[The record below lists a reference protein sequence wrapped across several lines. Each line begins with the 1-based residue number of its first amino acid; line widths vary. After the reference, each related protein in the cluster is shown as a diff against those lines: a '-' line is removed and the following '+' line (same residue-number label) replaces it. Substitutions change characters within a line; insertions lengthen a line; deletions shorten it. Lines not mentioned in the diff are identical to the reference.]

1 MGIIILKLHMGQK
14 IHPMGIRLGITKIS
28 SSRWFAKNTNYA
40 FFIREDQH
48 IRHYLNQTYNHCIIS
63 EIKIERRM
71 IGVRVRISAA
81 QVKPLIGLR
90 GANIEKL
97 RCSLQEECQ
106 HLRRDY
112 LRGVSTLKIDST
124 IYEETE
130 VQVFVRQVVCP
141 EKEAQCLA
149 DFIVTELEKRTPF
162 RRILRISQER
172 AEGLGKTNGLRIQV
186 SGRLNGAEIA
196 RTEWIRRG
204 RVPLHTFSADL
215 DYACKTASTIYGL
228 LGIKVWIYR
237 N

>member
-1 MGIIILKLHMGQK
+1 MGQK
-14 IHPMGIRLGITKIS
+14 IHPVGIRLGITKIS
-28 SSRWFAKNTNYA
+28 SSRWFTKNTNYA

-48 IRHYLNQTYNHCIIS
+48 IRHYVNQTYNHCIIS

-81 QVKPLIGLR
+81 QVKPLLGLGR
-90 GANIEKL
+90 GNIEKL
-97 RCSLQEECQ
+97 RCSLQKECQ
-106 HLRRDY
+106 HLRQDY
-112 LRGVSTLKIDST
+112 LRHTSTSKIDS
-124 IYEETE
+124 IVYEKTE
-130 VQVFVRQVVCP
+130 VQVFVKQVICP

-172 AEGLGKTNGLRIQV
+172 AEGLGQTKGLRIQV

-237 N
+237 S